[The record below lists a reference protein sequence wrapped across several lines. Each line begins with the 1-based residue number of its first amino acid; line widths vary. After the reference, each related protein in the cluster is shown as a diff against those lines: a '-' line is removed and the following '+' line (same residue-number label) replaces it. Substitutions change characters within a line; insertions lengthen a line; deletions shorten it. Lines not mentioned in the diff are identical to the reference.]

1 MQKNEF
7 IIMRNAIDSA
17 INGYKKAFEEC
28 HITKKWHS
36 ESINRMASPFLN
48 GYFTLAVVGKMSSG
62 KSTFINALLGADV
75 LPTGYFQTTSA
86 ITYIQHGD
94 KPQVRIVF
102 ADGHETQ
109 YTDEDLHSALKQ
121 FVAVPEEYSSLP
133 INDLNILISGDKSWR
148 EILQMKPGIEE
159 KTKCPEV
166 DESLWEKYVK
176 SHPKSVIAEE
186 IFVYYPLDA
195 DMLGWRIVDTPG
207 IGAIGGI
214 QDETKKL
221 FSQRDYHG
229 QKIVDAIIFLQ
240 RGDDNLEDFS
250 NVEFVQNTFNELTS
264 EAKERLFFIL
274 THATSQKFRLHREE
288 ILEKVQTL
296 YGKPYHIPE
305 NRLTYVDSL
314 LARFHQDVI
323 KTKIDVQSID
333 PDDAEPLE
341 GWNQKDCESIYELF
355 SPIKRELKNRNLAR
369 NNHTMLS
376 LMEEWGNFL
385 ILKRIINEFV
395 RETKQSSYDE
405 IINQIMEDYQQIINK
420 FEYDIS
426 SLIGGEKKI
435 NQNLQELI
443 DNQEE
448 FDKHLSDL
456 LSKTNLEN
464 ISKRFDFVNE
474 GFYHLKRKKDISK
487 IRTGYLELMEKA
499 QKVKES
505 IFKELEDELKS
516 FSTSSKSPD
525 MVLAQIDYKSLE
537 EEATKFEE
545 EATKKNTRKVNDT
558 SKKPTYK
565 RKDWCSKKE
574 AVYPKKNSTDWEKVR
589 RDFLT
594 YVIKEGRKIQKAYID
609 DIYKEACEIC
619 ELLDADYI
627 KKKENIENELTELRN
642 KLKDKES
649 EIAMLRHDQNI
660 ITNHLNEIKHV
671 RESLSTN

>member
-48 GYFTLAVVGKMSSG
+48 GFFTLAIVGKMSSG

-94 KPQVRIVF
+94 KPQVKIVF

-109 YTDEDLHSALKQ
+109 YTDEDLHSVLKQ

-133 INDLNILISGDKSWR
+133 INDLNILISGDKSWS

-166 DESLWEKYVK
+166 DESLWKKYVQ

-186 IFVYYPLDA
+186 IFVYYPLDS
-195 DMLGWRIVDTPG
+195 DLHGWRIVDTPG

-221 FSQRDYHG
+221 FSQKDSHG
-229 QKIVDAIIFLQ
+229 NKIVDAIIFLQ
-240 RGDDNLEDFS
+240 RGDDNVEDFS
-250 NVEFVQNTFNELTS
+250 NVEFVENTFNELTN

-274 THATSQKFRLHREE
+274 THATSQKFRLHQEE
-288 ILEKVQTL
+288 ILEKVQML
-296 YGKPYHIPE
+296 YGKPYHIPK
-305 NRLTYVDSL
+305 NRLTFVDSL

-323 KTKIDVQSID
+323 RTNVDVQSID
-333 PDDAEPLE
+333 PDDAEPLK
-341 GWNQKDCESIYELF
+341 GWNPKDCESIYELF
-355 SPIKRELKNRNLAR
+355 SPIKKEWKNRNLAR
-369 NNHTMLS
+369 NNRTMLS
-376 LMEEWGNFL
+376 LMEEWGNFV

-435 NQNLQELI
+435 NQNLQELE
-443 DNQEE
+443 DNQNK
-448 FDKHLSDL
+448 FNGHLSDL
-456 LSKTNLEN
+456 RRMTNPVI
-464 ISKRFDFVNE
+464 ISKKFDFVDSE
-474 GFYHLKRKKDISK
+474 LLCLKHKKNIPQ
-487 IRTGYLELMEKA
+487 IRTGYLEIMERA

-505 IFKELEDELKS
+505 IFKELEEKFKAFITS
-516 FSTSSKSPD
+516 FKSPNV
-525 MVLAQIDYKSLE
+525 VLAQIDFKSL
-537 EEATKFEE
+537 EE
-545 EATKKNTRKVNDT
+545 EATKKNTREVDDT
-558 SKKPTYK
+558 SKEPTY
-565 RKDWCSKKE
+565 RRTGGWCSKKE
-574 AVYPKKNSTDWEKVR
+574 AVYPKKNVTNWEEVR
-589 RDFLT
+589 KDFLT
-594 YVIKEGRKIQKAYID
+594 LVLKEARKIRDTYID
-609 DIYKEACEIC
+609 NIKSEAREIC
-619 ELLDADYI
+619 NLLDADFKI
-627 KKKENIENELTELRN
+627 KKEEIRKEQEELRN
-642 KLKDKES
+642 SLKDKES
-649 EIAMLRHDQNI
+649 EIEMLKHDQSI
-660 ITNHLNEIKHV
+660 ITNHLNEIKND
-671 RESLSTN
+671 R